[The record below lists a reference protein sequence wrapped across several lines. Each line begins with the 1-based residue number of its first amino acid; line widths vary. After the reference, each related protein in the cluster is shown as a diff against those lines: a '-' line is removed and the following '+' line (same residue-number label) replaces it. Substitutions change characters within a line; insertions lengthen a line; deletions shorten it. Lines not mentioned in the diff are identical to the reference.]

1 MAKKNGKGNV
11 KVAQNNNNGGN
22 NADTAVEAAAML
34 TTTGGSSMDRNHQ
47 VDLLKMAH
55 DRFFLD
61 EKADEPLASRREL
74 STNSTIL
81 MPSASQYVYVMR
93 SSMVPAIS
101 LL

>member
-22 NADTAVEAAAML
+22 NADAAVEAAAML

-61 EKADEPLASRREL
+61 ERLLSTLVSHREP
-74 STNSTIL
+74 STNSTTL
-81 MPSASQYVYVMR
+81 MPSASLYAYVTR
-93 SSMVPAIS
+93 SSMV
-101 LL
+101 LVTLRL